1 MYNCKLQNKVQNIG
15 RLAEQSPL
23 ASSGFV
29 LCLFLTAEENSF
41 DLISKTKNVQCSGPH
56 CIKKFGNGGN
66 LNYKEALTDLQ
77 IDLDHAGLG
86 EEKWT
91 LYQPKP
97 LQKDASSN
105 AGSLTNKA
113 LSSLSRLSEKKEIE
127 MSVAETK
134 SKVGSI
140 APSQS
145 IS

>member
-1 MYNCKLQNKVQNIG
+1 M
-15 RLAEQSPL
+15 
-23 ASSGFV
+23 
-29 LCLFLTAEENSF
+29 
-41 DLISKTKNVQCSGPH
+41 
-56 CIKKFGNGGN
+56 
-66 LNYKEALTDLQ
+66 NYKEALTDLQ